1 MTNTSIEAIEPT
13 PDNDATTQSETTTQE
28 ATPASSVE
36 YSAGVVR
43 LGNIKPAAPE
53 VEEATPDI
61 SGKGED
67 LDKKSFADFG
77 VTDPIVDALEDKG
90 ITHPFPIQALTL
102 GPALERHDIIGQAK
116 TGTGK
121 TLGFGIPVLEDV
133 IAPDEEG
140 YEDLLNPNQPQ
151 ALIILPTRELTKQV
165 AQDLREAAK
174 YLSTRI
180 VEIYGGVAFEPQIEA
195 LERGADIVVGTP
207 GRLIDLLRKGHLHLS
222 GVETVVLDE
231 ADEML
236 DLGFLPDVET
246 LLARVPENRHTMLF
260 SATMPGPVVA
270 LARRF
275 MVQPTHIRAQDP
287 DDQNQTVNTVKQ
299 VIYRVHAMN
308 KVEVVS
314 RILQAEGRGRTV
326 IFCRTKRTAARL
338 GEDLT
343 ARGFAVGSLHGDL
356 GQGAREQ
363 ALRAFRNGKVDVL
376 VATDVAARGIDVDD
390 VTHVINYQCPE
401 DEKIYIHRIG
411 RTGRAGNSG
420 TAVTFVDWDDT
431 PRWSLIS
438 KALGLGVPDPLET
451 YHTSPHL
458 FTDLD
463 IPEGTTGRLPR
474 AKRTR
479 AGLDAEVLEDLGGS
493 APRSEGR
500 GRGGSRSGGS
510 RSGGSRSGGSRG
522 GSRGGRGRSARGD
535 ASSESS
541 RSRGSRRG
549 AQDGDRTL
557 NAGKGGR
564 SDRGTRG
571 RGRGEHSQ
579 RSDSGSGSAGSS
591 SERAPRARKRI
602 RRRKGGE

>member
-13 PDNDATTQSETTTQE
+13 PDNDATTQSEATTQE

-140 YEDLLNPNQPQ
+140 YEDLLNPNKPQ

-246 LLARVPENRHTMLF
+246 LLSRVPENRHTMLF

-343 ARGFAVGSLHGDL
+343 ARGFAVGALHGDL

-411 RTGRAGNSG
+411 RTGRAGHSG

-510 RSGGSRSGGSRG
+510 RSGGSRG

-571 RGRGEHSQ
+571 RGRGEHSP

-602 RRRKGGE
+602 RRHKGGE

>member
-13 PDNDATTQSETTTQE
+13 PDNDATTQSEATTQE

-102 GPALERHDIIGQAK
+102 GPALDRHDIIGQAK

-140 YEDLLNPNQPQ
+140 YEDLLNPNKPQ

-275 MVQPTHIRAQDP
+275 MVHPTHIRAQDP

-343 ARGFAVGSLHGDL
+343 ARGFAVGALHGDL

-510 RSGGSRSGGSRG
+510 RSGGSRG

-549 AQDGDRTL
+549 TQDGDRTL